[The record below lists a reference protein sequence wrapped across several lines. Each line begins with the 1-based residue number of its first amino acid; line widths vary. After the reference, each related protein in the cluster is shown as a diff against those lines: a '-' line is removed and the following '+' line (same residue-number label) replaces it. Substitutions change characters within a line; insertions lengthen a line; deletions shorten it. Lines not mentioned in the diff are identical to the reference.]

1 MNFIFDSP
9 QGVYQLA
16 AEHDAKNQVLV
27 NNFGDTDDYS
37 GVNTGAECATKSKY
51 EIVAS
56 VLHLGGSI
64 HMGHYV
70 CYAKKR
76 WEMGLL

>member
-27 NNFGDTDDYS
+27 NNFGDT
-37 GVNTGAECATKSKY
+37 GKAPILANKNF
-51 EIVAS
+51 
-56 VLHLGGSI
+56 
-64 HMGHYV
+64 
-70 CYAKKR
+70 R
-76 WEMGLL
+76 